1 MEITEIK
8 QKLLLCQVL
17 HHYHLKPDR
26 NMRLCCPFHPDKT
39 PSMQVYY
46 KTHTA
51 YCFSTNCPT
60 HGKSIDVIDFLMY
73 KEKINKHEAILKA
86 KSLIQPNGTEIQ
98 KVVAPKPTRTEV
110 LTKMFTYFKNAVHN
124 SKTAKEYLEKRCLD
138 FTKTEVGYN
147 SGQFHHGTRKDENL
161 IKNCVE
167 NGLLLDLGNKGRT
180 GNPAYKSFGKWC
192 IVFGLRDRSH
202 QIVGLYFRST
212 LEKKDQRHFYLRD
225 RQGLYPG
232 YPPAGTKRLIL
243 TESIIDAASLLEE
256 EEIRKKYKVLSLY
269 GTNGLTKEHQQAI
282 KELNELEEVILFLNG
297 DDAGKK
303 AVEKYGSMLK
313 NEYPQIKI
321 SQVEVPENEDVNSLL
336 EGHSAEILI
345 HLINTRKEYGL
356 IFSSENQ
363 LKEKGQY
370 PNPKLFTPS
379 KEELKQ
385 AVKRLVAESQNGLDK
400 NVSAGLGSNV
410 SATLD
415 TCNPYNL
422 KYSGKVAN
430 YQIKGF
436 KINQLDSLKITLQIS
451 ST

>member
-8 QKLLLCQVL
+8 QKLLLSQVL

-86 KSLIQPNGTEIQ
+86 KSLIQPNGAEIQ
-98 KVVAPKPTRTEV
+98 KAVAPKPTRTEV

-124 SKTAKEYLEKRCLD
+124 SKTAKEYLQKRCLD
-138 FTKTEVGYN
+138 FTETEVGYN
-147 SGQFHHGTRKDENL
+147 SGQFHHGTRKDESL

-180 GNPAYKSFGKWC
+180 GNPAYKPFGKWC

-225 RQGLYPG
+225 RQGLYPS
-232 YPPAGTKRLIL
+232 YPAAETKRLIL

-256 EEIRKKYKVLSLY
+256 EEIRNKYKVLALY
-269 GTNGLTKEHQQAI
+269 GTNGMTKEHQQAI
-282 KELNELEEVILFLNG
+282 KELNELEEIILFLNG

-303 AVEKYGSMLK
+303 AVEKYGLMLK
-313 NEYPQIKI
+313 SEYPQIKI

-336 EGHSAEILI
+336 EGHSTEILV
-345 HLINTRKEYGL
+345 HLLKSRKEYNFL
-356 IFSSENQ
+356 FSNENQ
-363 LKEKGQY
+363 LKEKTY

-400 NVSAGLGSNV
+400 NVSAGLDSNV
-410 SATLD
+410 SAALD

-422 KYSGKVAN
+422 KYNGKVAN

-436 KINQLDSLKITLQIS
+436 KINQLDSLKITLQIQS
-451 ST
+451 L

>member
-8 QKLLLCQVL
+8 QKLLLSQVL

-86 KSLIQPNGTEIQ
+86 KSLIEGNNPE
-98 KVVAPKPTRTEV
+98 APGGRSGLLPKSVPMTRID
-110 LTKMFTYFKNAVHN
+110 LLSRMFTYFKNAVHN

-225 RQGLYPG
+225 RQGLYPS
-232 YPPAGTKRLIL
+232 YPPAETKRLIL

-256 EEIRKKYKVLSLY
+256 EEIRNKYKVLALY

-282 KELNELEEVILFLNG
+282 KELNELEEIILFLNG

-313 NEYPQIKI
+313 SEYPQIKI

-336 EGHSAEILI
+336 EGHSAEILV
-345 HLINTRKEYGL
+345 HLLKSRKAYDF
-356 IFSSENQ
+356 IFSIENKKSEGTESELKVEVKKG
-363 LKEKGQY
+363 LKERIK
-370 PNPKLFTPS
+370 S
-379 KEELKQ
+379 
-385 AVKRLVAESQNGLDK
+385 GLDT
-400 NVSAGLGSNV
+400 N
-410 SATLD
+410 
-415 TCNPYNL
+415 NPYNL
-422 KYSGKVAN
+422 KYSGKAAN

-436 KINQLDSLKITLQIS
+436 KINQLDSLKITLQIQS
-451 ST
+451 L